1 MVSFSLGVVGGFS
14 KRQMENEDKEK
25 KARIEEERLIKAAE
39 LNLNNQMK
47 VQEAR
52 NNFTSKEAVLA
63 SERTGKIQ
71 TDLEVLRS
79 DLLKGRTVEQR
90 EYDAAEYKVW
100 LDSVKE
106 IDSSD
111 LISRLDS
118 TTVVKQEGANDPA
131 SLLTSGVNNNFSGGT
146 VAPVNKKQNPAVVE
160 NQAMLELN
168 NLEKSWNQKF
178 AKPIPQKQ
186 NYWDKNRITSSQK
199 FNSAMAAYSQG
210 EMNKEVLKQTVLDRY
225 KRPGLVRLYSK
236 GYADLSS
243 FESAEGDYLGVLG
256 DWGVEAARRMER
268 EGLNRKEFNAKYENN
283 YFTSEEIGTR
293 EILNKETYNSSMP
306 VLPGK
311 GRGESPGKADVIGSI
326 SKYLN
331 ENVQKIILPGDI
343 NMSDP
348 LSVASGGETRGKAAQ
363 ANKTS
368 NLIATSLVRMDQL
381 RNTGTTVTD
390 AFDSVSSQVTELN
403 SSIERHLN
411 SSTTGGPADVS
422 RLNGP
427 QTAGVSSPVLSNYVS
442 TANPEDPNL
451 QNLYEIGSLT
461 VRDKQA
467 HANFLVGA
475 SSLMSPLDFKE
486 FKSTIKANKAVEL
499 YNKVIDGG
507 VKDAIDT
514 FVDEIE
520 TNDFYSREE
529 KLEVFNLVRKATDDQ
544 LDKEFKK
551 VEADGQG
558 VDVNFDEGTKV
569 FERPIDN
576 PVYPVNE
583 GGYKGFLSDL
593 DKEKELD
600 ERKTKEREDLIR
612 QDTEERE
619 EIKLRKKT
627 GVPEPKETPLSQMV
641 ERTMSSIETNL
652 KDIQDARSAAPG
664 GMAPYSMG
672 GTQRIKEAWNQG
684 SSSRMV
690 TDVER
695 FVSQNPD
702 SVKDLSPSLQ
712 ESLNEILEHGKY
724 GVETIK
730 DFMKDKE
737 GYKTSSYDDPS
748 RNKEDDTDEDG
759 VLTIPK
765 AIGYGFRLKEPQVQ
779 DALRSVLG
787 KEKYE
792 LVVKGKEPLLLE
804 DGDKVF
810 NIIVENTV
818 AQLNNIFP
826 EYESY
831 PQVIKSILIDTV
843 YNTGAPKFTSI
854 GEEGGSPLFIQAIKD
869 NNWDQALLEMGT
881 SPRAEEKKE
890 MLREYLAELNK

>member
-1 MVSFSLGVVGGFS
+1 MVSFGLSLAGGFS
-14 KRQMENEDKEK
+14 KRQMENEDKKE
-25 KARIEEERLIKAAE
+25 KARIEEQRLIKAAE

-47 VQEAR
+47 IQKVR
-52 NNFTSKEAVLA
+52 DNFTSKEAVLA
-63 SERTGKIQ
+63 SDRTGKIQ
-71 TDLEVLRS
+71 TELEVLRS
-79 DLLKGRTVEQR
+79 DLLQGRTVEQR
-90 EYDAAEYKVW
+90 EYDAAEFKAWMEMTKV
-100 LDSVKE
+100 DTG
-106 IDSSD
+106 D
-111 LISRLDS
+111 LTERLDS

-131 SLLTSGVNNNFSGGT
+131 SLLTSKVDNKLSGGT

-160 NQAMLELN
+160 NQAMVELN

-178 AKPIPQKQ
+178 ATPIPQKK

-199 FNSAMAAYSQG
+199 FNSAMATYSQK
-210 EMNKEVLKQTVLDRY
+210 EIDKEVLKQTVLDRY
-225 KRPGLVRLYSK
+225 KRPGLVQLYSK

-256 DWGVEAARRMER
+256 DYGVEAARRMER

-311 GRGESPGKADVIGSI
+311 GRGESPGRADVIGSI

-486 FKSTIKANKAVEL
+486 FKSNIKANKAVEL
-499 YNKVIDGG
+499 YNRVIDGG

-529 KLEVFNLVRKATDDQ
+529 KLEVFNLVRQAADEQ
-544 LDKEFKK
+544 FKK
-551 VEADGQG
+551 VEAEGQG
-558 VDVNFDEGTKV
+558 IDVNFDESTKV
-569 FERPIDN
+569 LERPIN
-576 PVYPVNE
+576 KSGYPVNE

-737 GYKTSSYDDPS
+737 GYRTSSYDDPS

-810 NIIVENTV
+810 DIVVENTV

>member
-1 MVSFSLGVVGGFS
+1 MVSFGLSLAGGFS
-14 KRQMENEDKEK
+14 KRQMENEDKKE
-25 KARIEEERLIKAAE
+25 KARIEEQRLIKAAE

-47 VQEAR
+47 IQKVR
-52 NNFTSKEAVLA
+52 DNFTSKEAVLA
-63 SERTGKIQ
+63 SDRTGKIQ
-71 TDLEVLRS
+71 TELEVLRS
-79 DLLKGRTVEQR
+79 DLLQGRTVEQR
-90 EYDAAEYKVW
+90 EYDAAEFKAWMEMTKV
-100 LDSVKE
+100 DTG
-106 IDSSD
+106 D
-111 LISRLDS
+111 LTERLDS
-118 TTVVKQEGANDPA
+118 TTVVKQEGANDPT
-131 SLLTSGVNNNFSGGT
+131 SLLTSKVDNKLSGGT

-160 NQAMLELN
+160 NQAMVELN

-178 AKPIPQKQ
+178 ATPIPQKK

-199 FNSAMAAYSQG
+199 FNSAMATYSQK
-210 EMNKEVLKQTVLDRY
+210 EIDKEVLKQTVLDRY
-225 KRPGLVRLYSK
+225 KRPGLVQLYSK

-256 DWGVEAARRMER
+256 DYGVEAARRMER

-311 GRGESPGKADVIGSI
+311 GRGESPGRADVIGSI

-486 FKSTIKANKAVEL
+486 FKSNIKANKAVEL
-499 YNKVIDGG
+499 YNRVIDGG

-529 KLEVFNLVRKATDDQ
+529 KLEVFNLVRQAADEQ
-544 LDKEFKK
+544 FKK
-551 VEADGQG
+551 VEAEGQG
-558 VDVNFDEGTKV
+558 IDVNFDESTKV
-569 FERPIDN
+569 LERPIN
-576 PVYPVNE
+576 KSGYPVNE

-737 GYKTSSYDDPS
+737 GYRTSSYDDPS

-810 NIIVENTV
+810 DIVVENTV